1 MTTKSIRI
9 SQDIYEKLVEI
20 AGKLQ
25 MDNKKPASIEDAI
38 KYLLKRKIGDLAGSW
53 EIEDDEV
60 KEIKE
65 SLEKGWK
72 NWKLSA

>member
-9 SQDIYEKLVEI
+9 SHDIYEKLVEI
-20 AGKLQ
+20 AGKIQ
-25 MDNKKPASIEDAI
+25 MDTKKPDSIEDAI
-38 KYLLKRKIGDLAGSW
+38 KYLLRKKISDLAGSW
-53 EIEDDEV
+53 EIEDNEIN
-60 KEIKE
+60 EIKE

>member
-25 MDNKKPASIEDAI
+25 MENKKPTSIEDAI
-38 KYLLKRKIGDLAGSW
+38 KYLLKGKIGNLAGSW
-53 EIEDDEV
+53 EIENDEID
-60 KEIKE
+60 EIKD
-65 SLEKGWK
+65 SLKEGWK
-72 NWKLSA
+72 NWKSSV

>member
-9 SQDIYEKLVEI
+9 SHDIYEKLVEI
-20 AGKLQ
+20 AGKIQ
-25 MDNKKPASIEDAI
+25 MDTKKPASIEDAI
-38 KYLLKRKIGDLAGSW
+38 KYLLRKKISDLAGSW
-53 EIEDDEV
+53 EIEDNEI

>member
-1 MTTKSIRI
+1 MK
-9 SQDIYEKLVEI
+9 I

-25 MDNKKPASIEDAI
+25 MDNKKTTSIEDA
-38 KYLLKRKIGDLAGSW
+38 KKCPLRKKISDLAGSW
-53 EIEDDEV
+53 EIEVNEI

-72 NWKLSA
+72 NWKSSV

>member
-9 SQDIYEKLVEI
+9 SHDIYEKLVEI
-20 AGKLQ
+20 AGKIQ
-25 MDNKKPASIEDAI
+25 MDTKKPASIEDAI
-38 KYLLKRKIGDLAGSW
+38 KYLLRKKISDLAGSW
-53 EIEDDEV
+53 EIEDDEI

>member
-9 SQDIYEKLVEI
+9 SHDIYEKLVEI

-25 MDNKKPASIEDAI
+25 MENKKPASIEDAI
-38 KYLLKRKIGDLAGSW
+38 KYLLRNKISDLAGSW
-53 EIEDDEV
+53 EIEDNEIT
-60 KEIKE
+60 EIKE

-72 NWKLSA
+72 NWKSSV

>member
-9 SQDIYEKLVEI
+9 SHDIYEKLVEI
-20 AGKLQ
+20 AGKIQ
-25 MDNKKPASIEDAI
+25 MDTKKPASIEDAI
-38 KYLLKRKIGDLAGSW
+38 KYLLRKKISDLAGSW
-53 EIEDDEV
+53 EIEDNEI

-72 NWKLSA
+72 NWK